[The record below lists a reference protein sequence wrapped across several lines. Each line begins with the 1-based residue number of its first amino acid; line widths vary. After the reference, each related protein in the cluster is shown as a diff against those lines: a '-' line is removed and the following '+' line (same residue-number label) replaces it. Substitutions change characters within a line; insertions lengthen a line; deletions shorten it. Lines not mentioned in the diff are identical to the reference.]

1 LIERAERI
9 RRLQQIQSQMKIE
22 HEPQQVSAQYEI
34 NQEKSN
40 EMYLQMLKQERLK
53 RVRRQMQLAG

>member
-1 LIERAERI
+1 
-9 RRLQQIQSQMKIE
+9 MKVE

-34 NQEKSN
+34 NQDKSN

-53 RVRRQMQLAG
+53 RVRR